1 MKRSGF
7 KRKWRPN
14 KYGAKKTWSDNVL
27 FDSKLEAGI
36 YEQLK
41 MLQQAGQLGD
51 LELQKEF
58 VITVNGKQICIYIAD
73 FVFKV
78 KDTTVIAD
86 AKGVLTDVFKLKWKL
101 MQAVYP
107 EYDYR
112 IFKKG
117 WVKI

>member
-7 KRKWRPN
+7 KRRWG
-14 KYGAKKTWSDNVL
+14 KYNAKKTWADNVL

-41 MLQQAGQLGD
+41 MLQQAGELSD
-51 LELQKEF
+51 LELQREF
-58 VITVNGKQICIYIAD
+58 VINVNQKQVCIYIAD

-78 KDTTVIAD
+78 RDKTIIAD

>member
-1 MKRSGF
+1 VRRTGF
-7 KRKWRPN
+7 KRWN
-14 KYGAKKTWSDNVL
+14 KYGAKKTWKDNIL
-27 FDSKLEAGI
+27 FDSKLESSI

-41 MLQQAGQLGD
+41 ILQQAGQIND

-58 VITVNGKQICIYIAD
+58 VINVNEKQICIYIAD

-78 KDTTVIAD
+78 KDKTVVAD

-101 MQAVYP
+101 MAAVYP
-107 EYDYR
+107 QFDYR